1 MSGRCIPD
9 GAWRRSY
16 DIDDPR
22 AQVSAIYWQV
32 SERNEHA
39 FRFFDVIRKAI
50 WQFSDLVRSRAS
62 RCRSAPMPCK
72 CSRR

>member
-1 MSGRCIPD
+1 MSGRCIPES
-9 GAWRRSY
+9 AWRRSY

-39 FRFFDVIRKAI
+39 FRFFDAAK
-50 WQFSDLVRSRAS
+50 RSGSFRIMSVGQES
-62 RCRSAPMPCK
+62 RCRSVPMQCK